1 MLHNRLNKAVNFTV
15 ASVRDVSTVATVD
28 VSFHSVFIQFDNKKC
43 QNVTPETPRI

>member
-1 MLHNRLNKAVNFTV
+1 MDISQSDSMYPYKSEFTV
-15 ASVRDVSTVATVD
+15 DVSTVATVD